1 MRSNAKN
8 CFYQLPFAAGS
19 LCLAKGFLGDMRM
32 TYILIHHTGC
42 GTSKK
47 GLVLLQEN
55 GIEPEVRKYMN
66 AGARLSVDELKDIAK
81 KMGGVS
87 PRAFLREK
95 DAVKFDLA
103 DSASDEEVFAAMVEN
118 PRLIQRPIG
127 INGDKAVL
135 GRPNDKLLEIA

>member
-1 MRSNAKN
+1 
-8 CFYQLPFAAGS
+8 
-19 LCLAKGFLGDMRM
+19 M

-42 GTSKK
+42 GSSKK
-47 GLVLLQEN
+47 GLALLQEN
-55 GIEPEVRKYMN
+55 GIEPDVRKYMN
-66 AGARLSVDELKDIAK
+66 ASERLSIDELKDIAT

-95 DAVKFDLA
+95 DAVKFDLPET
-103 DSASDEEVFAAMVEN
+103 ASDDEVYAAMADN

-127 INGDKAVL
+127 MNGDKAVL